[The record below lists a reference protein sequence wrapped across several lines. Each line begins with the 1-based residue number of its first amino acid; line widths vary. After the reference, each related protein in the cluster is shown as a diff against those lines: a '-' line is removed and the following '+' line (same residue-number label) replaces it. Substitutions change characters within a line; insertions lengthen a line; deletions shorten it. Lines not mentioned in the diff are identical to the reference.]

1 MATTEWLL
9 QKGDYMISIFRYIQ
23 QGEYLLAIIA
33 VLSRCFVVFC
43 CLPIHEL
50 AHGLMAHLL
59 GDDTAKR
66 EGRLSLNP
74 FAHLNPIGTIMIF
87 LFGIGYANPVPINP
101 RNFKNEKGG
110 MALTALAGP
119 LANLLM
125 GFVSVWGFFIFTKFT
140 GSSEIGSAVA
150 YFFLYS
156 AQINVM
162 LAVFNLFPI
171 PPLDGSKILAAVLP
185 DKIYYKYMMY
195 ERYIMIALMIL
206 LFTGVLDTPISFLT
220 SKLLN
225 FISILPNLVFHLY

>member
-1 MATTEWLL
+1 
-9 QKGDYMISIFRYIQ
+9 MISIFRYIQ
-23 QGEYLLAIIA
+23 QGEYLLAVIA

-74 FAHLNPIGTIMIF
+74 FAHLNPIGTVMIF

-110 MALTALAGP
+110 MALTAFAGP
-119 LANLLM
+119 LANILM
-125 GFVSVWGFFIFTKFT
+125 GFVSVWGYFILAKFA
-140 GSSEIGSAVA
+140 GNSVVGSAIA

-195 ERYIMIALMIL
+195 ERYIMIGLMIL
-206 LFTGVLDTPISFLT
+206 LFTGILDTPISFLT

-225 FISILPNLVFHLY
+225 FISLLPRLVLHI

>member
-1 MATTEWLL
+1 MTEWLL

-220 SKLLN
+220 IKLLN

>member
-1 MATTEWLL
+1 
-9 QKGDYMISIFRYIQ
+9 MISIFRYIQ
-23 QGEYLLAIIA
+23 QGEYLLAVIA

-74 FAHLNPIGTIMIF
+74 FAHLNPIGTVMIF

-110 MALTALAGP
+110 MALTAFAGP
-119 LANLLM
+119 LANILM
-125 GFVSVWGFFIFTKFT
+125 GFVSVWGYFILAKFA
-140 GSSEIGSAVA
+140 GNSAVGSAIA

-171 PPLDGSKILAAVLP
+171 PPLD
-185 DKIYYKYMMY
+185 
-195 ERYIMIALMIL
+195 ERYIMIGLMIL
-206 LFTGVLDTPISFLT
+206 LFTGILDTPISFLT

-225 FISILPNLVFHLY
+225 FISLLPRLVLHI